1 MGAESIKLRRTHDGH
16 LLVKLPKNKGAEAGA
31 GKLGSAISS
40 KLSEN
45 VGAVSKLGSSVDI
58 EVVDID
64 VAADRAEVLAVV
76 RAAIPGDQEDPRTK
90 SQRDS
95 VSITGLW
102 GVRSSTLGGLFAGT
116 SR

>member
-16 LLVKLPKNKGAEAGA
+16 LLVELPKNKGAEAGA

-40 KLSEN
+40 KLGEN
-45 VGAVSKLGSSVDI
+45 VRAVSKLGSS
-58 EVVDID
+58 VDID

-102 GVRSSTLGGLFAGT
+102 GVRSSALGGLFAGT